1 MTILDTAILNLM
13 KQLEN
18 KEISWEEYKL
28 KLKKILDSKNNN
40 LADEEIKKE

>member
-13 KQLEN
+13 KELEN

-40 LADEEIKKE
+40 LADEEIK